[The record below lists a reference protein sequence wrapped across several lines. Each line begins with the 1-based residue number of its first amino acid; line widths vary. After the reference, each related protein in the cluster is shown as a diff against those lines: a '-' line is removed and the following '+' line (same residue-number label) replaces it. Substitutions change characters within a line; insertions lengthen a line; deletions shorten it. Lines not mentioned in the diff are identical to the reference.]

1 MRCKTKQSKT
11 EKTKSVLHAGKHRIC
26 TQKMRK
32 SKYIIF
38 LYFFFYIL
46 YYFYTKNKTELQ
58 NTRIHSI
65 VFWTGEVLLKFI
77 IGIFFM

>member
-38 LYFFFYIL
+38 LYFFLFIYCIIFIQKIKQSCIIL
-46 YYFYTKNKTELQ
+46 EYT
-58 NTRIHSI
+58 
-65 VFWTGEVLLKFI
+65 VLCSGQVKCC
-77 IGIFFM
+77 